1 MLNRIV
7 TIGNATSQFINA
19 VLLFGDEDESISG
32 RSYRRACEG
41 SRRWAA
47 VMMWVIDG
55 VFSPVQQEHCR
66 KAYENDIALCMKR
79 VEQHHRLFGS

>member
-32 RSYRRACEG
+32 RCYRRSCEG
-41 SRRWAA
+41 SRRWA
-47 VMMWVIDG
+47 VLMRVIDG
-55 VFSPVQQEHCR
+55 LFSPVQQAHCR
-66 KAYENDIALCMKR
+66 KAYENDVALCMKR
-79 VEQHHRLFGS
+79 VEQHQKLFGS